1 MADDKTGDAEG
12 GEVKKSSKLKLI
24 IIIVVGL
31 LVIGGAG
38 AGAAFYFLTADK
50 SDAEAVAA
58 TPVDEGPKEAVY
70 TKVRTR
76 EGKPM
81 FVVTLQPE
89 GDERP
94 HYMQAYVEVKSR
106 DQAVADALTLHMPL
120 IVSRMNN
127 LFASQRFSELKS
139 VEGKSLL
146 RARATEVVQEVMMEK
161 LGKPGV
167 ETVLFTNFVMQ

>member
-1 MADDKTGDAEG
+1 VAEDKTEAAEG
-12 GEVKKSSKLKLI
+12 EGKKSSKMKMI
-24 IIIVVGL
+24 IFIVLGL
-31 LVIGGAG
+31 LVVGGGG
-38 AGAAFYFLTADK
+38 AGAAFFFLAGDK
-50 SDAEAVAA
+50 AEDTVEIEKED
-58 TPVDEGPKEAVY
+58 TTRKEAVY
-70 TKVRTR
+70 TKVRTK

-94 HYMQAYVEVKSR
+94 HYMQAYVELKSR
-106 DQAVADALTLHMPL
+106 DQLVADTLTLHMPL
-120 IVSRMNN
+120 IVSRLNN
-127 LFASQRFSELKS
+127 LFATQRFSELKS

-146 RARATEVVQEVMMEK
+146 RARATELVQEIMVEK

>member
-1 MADDKTGDAEG
+1 MAEDKKDDVDS
-12 GEVKKSSKLKLI
+12 GEEKKSSKLKL
-24 IIIVVGL
+24 VLFVLVGL
-31 LVIGGAG
+31 LVLGGGGAG
-38 AGAAFYFLTADK
+38 VAYYFLVMNK
-50 SDAEAVAA
+50 VPEAQSAA
-58 TPVDEGPKEAVY
+58 APVSQTRQEAIYV
-70 TKVRTR
+70 KVRTK

-94 HYMQAYVEVKSR
+94 HYMQAYVELKTR
-106 DQAVADALTLHMPL
+106 DQLVADTLTLHMPL
-120 IVSRMNN
+120 IVSRINN
-127 LFASQRFSELKS
+127 LFATQRFSELKS

-146 RARATEVVQEVMMEK
+146 RARATELVQEIMMEK

>member
-1 MADDKTGDAEG
+1 MADDKNEEAEG
-12 GEVKKSSKLKLI
+12 GEEKKSSKLKLI
-24 IIIVVGL
+24 LFIVIGVLVVG
-31 LVIGGAG
+31 GGG
-38 AGAAFYFLTADK
+38 AGAAFFFLSGDK
-50 SDAEAVAA
+50 SEETVVEQPAEV
-58 TPVDEGPKEAVY
+58 ERKEAIY
-70 TKVRTR
+70 TKVRTK

-106 DQAVADALTLHMPL
+106 DQLVADTVTLHMPL
-120 IVSRMNN
+120 IVSRLNN
-127 LFASQRFSELKS
+127 LFATQRFSELRS

-146 RARATEVVQEVMMEK
+146 RARSTELVQEIMLEK
-161 LGKPGV
+161 IGKPGV